1 MAKDDAIATGGNA
14 AAGPDEGFHHTDTFH
29 NAFCFEVKIAGI
41 SEENVNQA
49 FTRVSG
55 IVSQS
60 EMMEFMQGTDPFVR
74 KSPGRVTFEDISL
87 ERIWNG
93 SDAFYHWR
101 RAIETGGTQTRDVSV
116 IMKTRGLTEVRVM
129 TLVEAWPSRWEL
141 PELDASGAGAAT
153 ERITLTVLN
162 VIEGTPAES

>member
-1 MAKDDAIATGGNA
+1 MALDDSIEAGGNRS
-14 AAGPDEGFHHTDTFH
+14 GPDGGYHATESYH

-41 SEENVNQA
+41 ADNNVNQA

-74 KSPGRVTFEDISL
+74 KSPGRVSFEDISL
-87 ERIWNG
+87 ERVWNG
-93 SDAFYHWR
+93 SDAFYAWR
-101 RAIETGGTQTRDVSV
+101 RAIETGGTQTRDVQV
-116 IMKTRGLTEVRVM
+116 IMKTRNLDEVRAM

-141 PELDASGAGAAT
+141 PELDASGANAAT
-153 ERITLTVLN
+153 ERITLTVLE
-162 VIEGTPAES
+162 VIEGEVSS

>member
-1 MAKDDAIATGGNA
+1 MPLDDAIEVGAQASVTPEQGYHPTETYA
-14 AAGPDEGFHHTDTFH
+14 
-29 NAFCFEVKIAGI
+29 NAFCFEVKINGI
-41 SEENVNQA
+41 DEANINQA

-74 KSPGRVTFEDISL
+74 KSPGRVSFEDVSL
-87 ERIWNG
+87 ERVWNG
-93 SDAFYHWR
+93 SDAFYSWR
-101 RAIETGGTQTRDVSV
+101 RAIETGGAQTRDVSV
-116 IMKTRGLTEVRVM
+116 IMKTRNLEPLRTM

-153 ERITLTVLN
+153 ERITLTIKE
-162 VIEGTPAES
+162 VIHDS